1 MIPETSARQAIA
13 LAGQGTSVSGISRQL
28 GHDRKTIRTY
38 LSGHR
43 APGQP
48 RPRTTDS
55 LAPFAAYI
63 RRRAGDDRHLRAAGL
78 HREITALGY
87 TASYPAFTR
96 ELRGHGAIDWCRTC
110 KPRQPHAPSWQQHPP
125 QLPVRVPPIT
135 GETISSYLSRLAAAS
150 HLPDRNITSCLPP
163 WFAARAAAC
172 DDLTT
177 ASLLRAGDA
186 AHLAALTGISE
197 SDLRHAL
204 PALSMTRGSSHRPAI
219 RATLACRRCAA
230 RHGQQDPVPVHL
242 PAHQRTCER
251 HRTWLGRVTQIDV
264 TTAPE
269 IIAASR
275 QASRLARKHGV
286 TRLVLAETTAR
297 QETSGGPDAR
307 QRATALA
314 LASPGLDPGHPDTI
328 EAAAYPDTIK
338 TAAALLRAPG
348 TLPTGPE

>member
-1 MIPETSARQAIA
+1 MQ
-13 LAGQGTSVSGISRQL
+13 
-28 GHDRKTIRTY
+28 
-38 LSGHR
+38 
-43 APGQP
+43 
-48 RPRTTDS
+48 
-55 LAPFAAYI
+55 
-63 RRRAGDDRHLRAAGL
+63 RRAGDDRHLRAAGL

-110 KPRQPHAPSWQQHPP
+110 KPRQPHSPSWQQHPP

-150 HLPDRNITSCLPP
+150 HLPDRNITSRLPA

-177 ASLLRAGDA
+177 ASLLRPGDA

-219 RATLACRRCAA
+219 LATIACRRCAA

-242 PAHQRTCER
+242 PAHRRTCER
-251 HRTWLGRVTQIDV
+251 HRTWLGRVTQVDV

-297 QETSGGPDAR
+297 QETPGGPTPGDAPR
-307 QRATALA
+307 HSPWPALAWIPGTPTRPRRRPTPRRSKRQPRSSAHRAHCPPGRNNWQNMARSTRRADFNGTTPARFLPLEKARAGQRAG
-314 LASPGLDPGHPDTI
+314 PGRFIWH
-328 EAAAYPDTIK
+328 
-338 TAAALLRAPG
+338 R
-348 TLPTGPE
+348 TGEEGWHG